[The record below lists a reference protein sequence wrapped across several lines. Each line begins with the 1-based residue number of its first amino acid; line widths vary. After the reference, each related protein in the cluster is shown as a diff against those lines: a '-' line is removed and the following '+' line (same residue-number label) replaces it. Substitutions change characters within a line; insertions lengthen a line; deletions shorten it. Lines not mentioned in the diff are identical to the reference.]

1 MAALSS
7 FLISRT
13 ALFVAATV
21 FATTGCAMV
30 QSSQE
35 TAMPLQ
41 LKDTY
46 SSVRQNPL
54 LLVGGSPTTAKDGA
68 KNNTSPQ
75 KIEKST
81 TLSDDVPHKS
91 TAKKVHA
98 VLPKAGLAKS
108 ARVSVP
114 AIAPVTPASKPV
126 LSLEDAIN
134 RALKQNPEREIASA
148 QIIQAEAG
156 IREAKAGYYP
166 QANLKIEGGR
176 EYNDPFSV
184 VQGSTTSA
192 GYNYSNNTS
201 VNIRQMLFD
210 GFVTKEAVEQ
220 RMAQAKSANFSRD
233 KITEELIK
241 NTIEIYLQLAQ
252 FQQISATA
260 EANYRALQDI
270 AKLVDARAQAGD
282 TNVSEKNYMLARL
295 ANAQQEKI
303 NASSAL
309 KDAYS
314 ALRYLIGDVEDF
326 TAEVPDMKQHETEV
340 SDDTL
345 LSKALRQNTDVLQNK
360 ADLTA
365 ARHELRTVTG
375 QYYPNL
381 NFVVD
386 SGRAEDLGGTTG
398 IKYVASGKVELN
410 FKLYDG
416 GLRSAGM
423 QRQMGK
429 IKEVE
434 ARGDKIQRELKQN
447 VLQASNKLRSSAE
460 QMAVAVQEINANTE
474 LERVYR
480 EQFRNGDG
488 DVDVTNLVEARERIF
503 TANVKKA
510 RLQSDTINADFAL
523 KKLVGEL
530 LLPFCGSKC
539 P

>member
-1 MAALSS
+1 
-7 FLISRT
+7 
-13 ALFVAATV
+13 
-21 FATTGCAMV
+21 MV